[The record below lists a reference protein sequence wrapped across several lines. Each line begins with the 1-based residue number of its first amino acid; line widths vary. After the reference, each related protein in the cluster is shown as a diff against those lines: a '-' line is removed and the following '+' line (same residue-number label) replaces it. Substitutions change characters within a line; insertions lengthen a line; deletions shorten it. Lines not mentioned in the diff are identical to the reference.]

1 MEDNEQ
7 IKNTVVFEKSLLCSI
22 LLKPDILED
31 IEDITVEDF
40 LDPNCRNVF
49 STIRELESKGEPVD
63 MISVSTKDRSVSVFV
78 AELMSFVPS
87 PSNYKYYAD
96 NVKKRSILRKLGMLA
111 TFTQATTCDTDQDP
125 EKLIDKLT
133 ADANSLLTTKK
144 TEEVS
149 SETAVGEVMDSVRKL
164 MLNPM
169 DVVGIT
175 TGFPSLDTHMN
186 GLHKSDLIIL
196 AARPARGKSSFALQ
210 LAKNVAIYG
219 RTPVMFFSLE
229 MATDQLVQ
237 RLVAS
242 ESKVSLSKIRTGRLD
257 QAELQA
263 LEDAS
268 QILSSAPIYYND
280 RSSVT
285 IKDIRKCIKTHNAK
299 NKVPI
304 GFVVIDYLQLM
315 AVGNG
320 RDNMVQVVAE
330 ISRSLKILAKD
341 FNVPVLALSQL
352 SRNVEHRGGKPKL
365 SDLRDS
371 GAIEQDADIVAFL
384 HSSDTQTNEFGMRE
398 IDFMVEKHRNG
409 PTFEVPLNFDGSKM
423 VFTEL
428 DKANEW

>member
-1 MEDNEQ
+1 MEENQ
-7 IKNTVVFEKSLLCSI
+7 PLKSTIVFEKSLLCSV
-22 LLKPDILED
+22 LLRPEILED
-31 IEDITVEDF
+31 IEDITVDDF
-40 LDPNCRNVF
+40 LDQDCRKVF
-49 STIRELESKGEPVD
+49 SVIKALESCGEPVD
-63 MISVSTKDRSVSVFV
+63 MISVSTKDSSVSVFIG
-78 AELMSFVPS
+78 ELMSFLPS
-87 PSNYKYYAD
+87 ASNYKYYAE
-96 NVKKRSILRKLGMLA
+96 NVKRRSVLRRLNMLA
-111 TFTQATTCDTDQDP
+111 VFTQASSADVNQEP
-125 EKLIDKLT
+125 EKLIDELT
-133 ADANSLLTTKK
+133 ANAQGLITNK
-144 TEEVS
+144 TAEETS
-149 SETAVGEVMDSVRKL
+149 SEKAVGEVMESVRKL
-164 MLNPM
+164 VLNPM

-175 TGFPSLDTHMN
+175 TGFPSLDDKMN
-186 GLHKSDLIIL
+186 GLHRSDLIIL

-219 RTPVMFFSLE
+219 NTPVMFFSLE

-237 RLVAS
+237 RLIAS
-242 ESKVSLSKIRTGRLD
+242 ESKVSLTKIRTGKLD

-268 QILSSAPIYYND
+268 EILARAPIYYND
-280 RSSVT
+280 KSSVT
-285 IKDIRKCIKTHNAK
+285 IKDIRRCLKSHNAK
-299 NKVPI
+299 NKTPI

-330 ISRSLKILAKD
+330 ISRSLKILAKE

-409 PTFEVPLNFDGSKM
+409 PTFEVSLNFDGSKM